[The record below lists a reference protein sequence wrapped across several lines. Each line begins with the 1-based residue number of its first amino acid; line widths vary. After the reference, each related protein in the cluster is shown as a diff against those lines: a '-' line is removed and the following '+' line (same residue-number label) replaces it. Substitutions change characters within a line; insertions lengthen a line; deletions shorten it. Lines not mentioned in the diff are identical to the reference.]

1 MSIQSILLED
11 QFFQRGL
18 EALSEKLGNVARK
31 RYAKKLKVQ
40 SNKILFMTYN
50 DDYSCNQKYIAEEII
65 RRGLPYELVWLGPRD
80 QDEFRRIEH
89 HFPPEIRVVRRGSAQ
104 AYWEMGTAKIW
115 TENAF
120 CFLWKKFPVLH
131 LGCVRS

>member
-50 DDYSCNQKYIAEEII
+50 DDYSCNQKYIA
-65 RRGLPYELVWLGPRD
+65 
-80 QDEFRRIEH
+80 
-89 HFPPEIRVVRRGSAQ
+89 
-104 AYWEMGTAKIW
+104 
-115 TENAF
+115 
-120 CFLWKKFPVLH
+120 
-131 LGCVRS
+131 